1 MIASVPE
8 IADWIDAALRLEAS
22 PYRADAER
30 ERLGSDL
37 DFYGASVGIVR
48 GTVRD
53 AGRRYPGLS
62 HDEVTALSS
71 ELWRRPVFERR
82 LAAVVLLQSHAAELI
97 GTDLTRIEGF
107 VREGRMPELVDLLA
121 VDVVGPMLRALDRR
135 GRARAELVLDRWAR
149 DPDVWV
155 RRGAVLAPLREL
167 KSGARDVDRDR
178 VERRLRSAQDAAS
191 VVDPVLQDAVARVR
205 AAME

>member
-1 MIASVPE
+1 MPE
-8 IADWIDAALRLEAS
+8 IAEWIDATMQLEAS
-22 PYRADAER
+22 PYRAEAER
-30 ERLGSDL
+30 ERLASDL

-71 ELWRRPVFERR
+71 ELWRPRIFERR

-97 GTDLTRIEGF
+97 GTDLTRVEGF

-121 VDVVGPMLRALDRR
+121 VDVVGPMLRTLDRR
-135 GRARAELVLDRWAR
+135 GRARADLVLDRWGR
-149 DPDVWV
+149 DPDDWV
-155 RRGAVLAPLREL
+155 RRAAVLAPFREL
-167 KSGARDVDRDR
+167 KAGALTVDRDR
-178 VERRLRSAQDAAS
+178 VERRLRSAQDVVPTDAAS
-191 VVDPVLQDAVARVR
+191 VVQDAVDRVR
-205 AAME
+205 AVLA

>member
-1 MIASVPE
+1 MIASVPDV
-8 IADWIDAALRLEAS
+8 ADWIDAALQLEAS

-53 AGRRYPGLS
+53 AGRRYPELG

-82 LAAVVLLQSHAAELI
+82 LAAVVLLQSHARELI

-149 DPDVWV
+149 DPDVWL
-155 RRGAVLAPLREL
+155 RRAAVLAALREL
-167 KSGARDVDRDR
+167 KAGGIAVDHDR
-178 VERRLRSAQDAAS
+178 LERRLRSAQDAAS
-191 VVDPVLQDAVARVR
+191 IADPALQDAVDRVR
-205 AAME
+205 ATLE